1 MNSFVQAVEKGGSAG
16 RRRRRLA
23 MAVPVLVVMAL
34 GSVLATHYEPATQLA
49 RDAQL
54 CPLDAN
60 LVDRRAVYLVDLRKP
75 LDEGAESLPGEILLR
90 ASTELGLNDELHV
103 YALTPFSEAPRMSLG
118 KLCKPFA
125 NADLTARTA
134 KDQRAAQGDCDDL
147 PAQMSAPLRTEAQR
161 YCELRDGL
169 KERIDELARR
179 TANGAVTDAH
189 LVDAF
194 TEIDRNLHGQG
205 DEAKSQATLYVFSDM
220 MQHADWYS
228 HLAEAPGASGEKIEE
243 NVWRFAD
250 FQARSE
256 RRRASFGL
264 ASPPS
269 ANLAVRVFYVPR
281 QDMTDERG
289 RRHAHKQFWRDY
301 FGQRQVVFLD
311 QSTMSKYAWS
321 WAAG

>member
-16 RRRRRLA
+16 RRRRRVA

-34 GSVLATHYEPATQLA
+34 GSVLATHYEPAAQLA

-60 LVDRRAVYLVDLRKP
+60 LVGRRAVYLVDLRKP

-90 ASTELGLNDELHV
+90 TSTELGLDDELHV

-134 KDQRAAQGDCDDL
+134 KDQRAAQGDCGDL
-147 PAQMSAPLRTEAQR
+147 PAQMSATLRTDAQR

-169 KERIDELARR
+169 KDRIDELAERA
-179 TANGAVTDAH
+179 ANGAVTDAH

-194 TEIDRNLHGQG
+194 TAIDRNLHGQG
-205 DEAKSQATLYVFSDM
+205 DEAKGQATLYVFSDM

-228 HLAEAPGASGEKIEE
+228 HLAEVSGGQKKIEE

-281 QDMTDERG
+281 QEMTDERE

>member
-34 GSVLATHYEPATQLA
+34 GSVLATNYEPAAQLG

-54 CPLDAN
+54 CPVDAS
-60 LVDRRAVYLVDLRKP
+60 LVNRRAVYLVDLRKP
-75 LDEGAESLPGEILLR
+75 LDEGAESLPSEMLLR
-90 ASTELGLNDELHV
+90 ASTELGLNDELQV

-118 KLCKPFA
+118 KFCKPFA

-134 KDQRAAQGDCDDL
+134 KDQRAAQGDCSDL
-147 PAQMSAPLRTEAQR
+147 PAQMSATLRTEAQR

-169 KERIDELARR
+169 KERIDELAKR
-179 TANGAVTDAH
+179 TATGTVTDAH

-194 TEIDRNLHGQG
+194 TEIDRNLHGPG
-205 DEAKSQATLYVFSDM
+205 SEGEGQATLYVFSDM

-228 HLAEAPGASGEKIEE
+228 HLAEE

-250 FQARSE
+250 FQARDE

-281 QDMTDERG
+281 QDMTDEHE

-301 FGQRQVVFLD
+301 FGERQVVFLD

-321 WAAG
+321 WGTAYTL